1 MIAPDNIFGLLAA
14 LLAIC
19 ALAAGL
25 EQTRWGKRLSG
36 AGIIL
41 LTALAA
47 AQFGVLPRSA
57 PLYGAI
63 WTYLV
68 PLAIALFLLKAD
80 LVKVF
85 SEGGRVLVAFLVG
98 MAGTVFGA
106 WLATLLV
113 DLGDSEAAIAAVF
126 TATYT
131 GGSLNFVAVAEAVGF
146 DDSSQLSAALAIDN
160 ILGVGFIILLNLAA
174 GWSLLQ
180 RRYGWRMEAVLHAG
194 PQDAAGAGSGGS
206 LFGLTLA
213 LALAAGAVAVSA
225 VVADAVGI
233 PDYRLLV
240 ITVLVTAVATAGRRY
255 LSRLCGEDM
264 LAMMFMYLFFAV
276 IGAGADVMEMLS
288 AAPGM
293 FVMVGCIFVSHLVFM
308 LVAGHLLR
316 LNYAE
321 LVTASLACIA
331 GPPIAA
337 AIAIL
342 FKWRNLV
349 APGILTGIL
358 GYVLGNFVGIGI
370 FALLGGS
377 TP

>member
-1 MIAPDNIFGLLAA
+1 MIDPDDIFGLLAA

-25 EQTRWGKRLSG
+25 ERTDWGKRLSG

-41 LTALAA
+41 LVALGAA
-47 AQFGVLPRSA
+47 HFGVLPRSA
-57 PLYGAI
+57 PLYGSI

-80 LVKVF
+80 LIKVF
-85 SEGGRVLVAFLVG
+85 SEGGRVLIAFLIG
-98 MAGTVFGA
+98 MLGTVFGA
-106 WLATLLV
+106 WIATLLV
-113 DLGDSEAAIAAVF
+113 DLGPNEAKIAAVF

-160 ILGVGFIILLNLAA
+160 IFGVGFIIMLNLAA
-174 GWSLLQ
+174 GWSLFQ
-180 RRYGWRMEAVLHAG
+180 TRYGWRMDAVWR
-194 PQDAAGAGSGGS
+194 QDPAIDSEVGSGIS
-206 LFGLTLA
+206 LFSLSMA

-225 VVADAVGI
+225 MIADAFGI
-233 PDYRLLV
+233 PEYRLLV
-240 ITVLVTAVATAGRRY
+240 ITVLVTGLATLGRKY
-255 LSRLCGEDM
+255 LARLRGEDI
-264 LAMMFMYLFFAV
+264 LAMMFMYLFFAI
-276 IGAGADVMEMLS
+276 IGAGADIGEMLT

-293 FVMVGCIFVSHLVFM
+293 FVMVGCIFASHLVFM
-308 LVAGHLLR
+308 LVAGRLLK

-358 GYVLGNFVGIGI
+358 GYVLGNIVGIGI
-370 FALLGGS
+370 FALLEGNI
-377 TP
+377 P